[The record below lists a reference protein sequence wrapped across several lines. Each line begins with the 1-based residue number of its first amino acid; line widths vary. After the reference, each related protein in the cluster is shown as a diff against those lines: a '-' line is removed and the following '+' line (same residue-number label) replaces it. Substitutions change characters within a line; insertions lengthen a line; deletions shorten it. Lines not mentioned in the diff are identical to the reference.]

1 MIKIEDEVEVEVIK
15 TEKKIVKK
23 EEVEYLV
30 FTLKGAKVGLS
41 IKDLIED
48 HPLLELKN
56 SGLGVKA
63 QVSIKISNPQ
73 TKIDNF

>member
-30 FTLKGAKVGLS
+30 FTLKGAKVALS
-41 IKDLIED
+41 IKDLIES
-48 HPLLELKN
+48 HPLLELQH

-63 QVSIKISNPQ
+63 QVSIKITNPQ
-73 TKIDNF
+73 TQIDKF